1 MHRIHNTKTTFEAF
15 NAELVPAKLKD
26 VNMERAQFEDV
37 KLERATFTNINPTSS
52 EFTDVNFTAAH
63 FRECDFTGATL
74 DGVLIEDL
82 LIAYRSLRRPIDTPE

>member
-15 NAELVPAKLKD
+15 DAELVPSTLKD
-26 VNMERAQFEDV
+26 VNMTRARFDDV
-37 KLERATFTNINPTSS
+37 NLERAVFNNVNLSS
-52 EFTDVNFTAAH
+52 AEYADVNFTAAH

-82 LIAYRSLRRPIDTPE
+82 LTAYRSLRGPIDTPE